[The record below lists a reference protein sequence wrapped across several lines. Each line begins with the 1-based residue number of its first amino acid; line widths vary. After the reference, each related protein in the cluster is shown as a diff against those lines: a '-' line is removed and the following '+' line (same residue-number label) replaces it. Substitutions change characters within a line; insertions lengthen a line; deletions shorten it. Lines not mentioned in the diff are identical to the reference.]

1 MGPLQLPIGSL
12 MELAKDISQHELCEV
27 RALLH
32 MCGREALQ
40 KVVQELDEADDLVI
54 DLCPCL
60 LMKAGP

>member
-1 MGPLQLPIGSL
+1 